1 MRVPKGNAPK
11 PNPSFAIVV
20 DGETEVWYL
29 QMLKRNE
36 RNIRVSIKPEIPN
49 KKSVEEQYNLVC
61 ELSTKEFTKVFWI
74 IDLDTVIKEDNE
86 APKGKK
92 SPLKTFKE
100 IRTDLF
106 ANYPNVTVI
115 VNNPCLEFWFL
126 LHFKKTTKYFSTC
139 VKAEAELKKHLKNY
153 EKTQRFFTKQNDDIY
168 LKLKPNLKAGLK
180 NSIALGNF
188 NNENPK
194 KAICE
199 MGLLFLSHEL
209 KGHFGAPP

>member
-74 IDLDTVIKEDNE
+74 IDLDTVIKEENE
-86 APKGKK
+86 AP
-92 SPLKTFKE
+92 
-100 IRTDLF
+100 
-106 ANYPNVTVI
+106 
-115 VNNPCLEFWFL
+115 
-126 LHFKKTTKYFSTC
+126 
-139 VKAEAELKKHLKNY
+139 
-153 EKTQRFFTKQNDDIY
+153 
-168 LKLKPNLKAGLK
+168 
-180 NSIALGNF
+180 
-188 NNENPK
+188 
-194 KAICE
+194 
-199 MGLLFLSHEL
+199 
-209 KGHFGAPP
+209 